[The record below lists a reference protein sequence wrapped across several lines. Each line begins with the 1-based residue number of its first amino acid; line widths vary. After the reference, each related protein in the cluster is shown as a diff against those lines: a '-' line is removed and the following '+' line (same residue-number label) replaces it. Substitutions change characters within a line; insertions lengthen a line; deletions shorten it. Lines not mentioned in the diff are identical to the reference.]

1 MTQFL
6 FQKEND
12 VTRDWLFYIENEA
25 RSLAQRDEFAINN
38 YLDREIFNPE
48 MKKFLTTE
56 FIIEM
61 LDKIPYDE
69 YEPLFLNLNEGYET
83 HQIDEYLKPR
93 FLKLK
98 KYARQIF
105 QETIAEYENLPF
117 NEIIRKVIYAFIPV
131 FPNGFPTAV
140 LPMIITFSAFAI
152 KYGVQMSYPATPH
165 YQ

>member
-25 RSLAQRDEFAINN
+25 KSLSQRDEFAINN
-38 YLDREIFNPE
+38 YFDREIFNPE

-61 LDKIPYDE
+61 LDKMPYEE
-69 YEPLFLNLNEGYET
+69 YEPLFLNLTEGYET
-83 HQIDEYLKPR
+83 HQIDEYFKPR

-98 KYARQIF
+98 KYGRQIF
-105 QETIAEYENLPF
+105 QETVGELEDQPT
-117 NEIIRKVIYAFIPV
+117 NEIIRRIIYAFIPV
-131 FPNGFPTAV
+131 FPNGFPTAI
-140 LPMIITFSAFAI
+140 LPMIISYTAFMI
-152 KYGVQMSYPATPH
+152 KYGVKMSYPAAN
-165 YQ
+165 Y